1 MKTWIRLRCNGVL
14 LTCALACFSACAQQN
29 TPQPPA
35 STTEQRD
42 TNQQAGNTGAA
53 KTRSPASLI
62 QPDPLDPLF
71 RPFDRVQA
79 SLDRNH
85 HIALKASYTFLGQY
99 AVTAPGIRHDQ
110 YNGRLDFQGV
120 WTIHERANGS
130 RLPDQTTLNLLL
142 RSQTNIGQSQ
152 QWDLSDSLGS
162 GLGINSLQGGGAERP
177 IMINLLYLKQ
187 TWDAQRIALY
197 VGKLHPNQHIGLS
210 PVNDDETSQF
220 LAGPFDGDAA
230 QNKLGTYA
238 PGIALEVGPPD
249 GFYAHALAVDAK
261 AEPWNGTQTLL
272 DGRYYEALEGGWKRG
287 IQGEGGRDIRFAVY
301 HQNPPDLGHGHGIG
315 VGADWEFKDH
325 WMPFGRLGL
334 DTKTGTSIKEVD
346 TIGLAHTLPFGRK
359 GDLFGAASTWTR
371 ASQDGSRREE
381 VAEFFYRL
389 KVADSLE
396 LSPDIEYLRNPISS
410 TAITEECDS
419 RAAAEGDLL
428 KLRETKLR
436 AARALCAA

>member
-1 MKTWIRLRCNGVL
+1 MLDVRTYGQTRFRHL
-14 LTCALACFSACAQQN
+14 LLAAVVALSTMGIYAQQA
-29 TPQPPA
+29 A
-35 STTEQRD
+35 SSSAADGERE

-71 RPFDRVQA
+71 RPIDHVQA
-79 SLDRNH
+79 SLDKNQH
-85 HIALKASYTFLGQY
+85 LALKASYTFLGQY
-99 AVTAPGIRHDQ
+99 AVTAPGIRHYE

-120 WTIHERANGS
+120 WTMHQRANDGG
-130 RLPDQTTLNLLL
+130 RLSDQTTLNLLL

-177 IMINLLYLKQ
+177 VVVNLLYLKQ
-187 TWDAQRIALY
+187 TWDAQKIAFY
-197 VGKLHPNQHIGLS
+197 IGKLHPNQHIGLS
-210 PVNDDETSQF
+210 PVNNDESSQF
-220 LAGPFDGDAA
+220 LAGPFDGDNA
-230 QNKLGTYA
+230 QNNLGTYA
-238 PGIALEVGPPD
+238 PGIALEVGPPN
-249 GFYAHALAVDAK
+249 GFYAHALAIDAK
-261 AEPWNGTQTLL
+261 AHPWNGTQTLF
-272 DGRYYEALEGGWKRG
+272 DGRYYEALEGGWRRG
-287 IQGEGGRDIRFAVY
+287 IQGEGGRDIRVAVY
-301 HQNPPDLGHGHGIG
+301 HQNPPDLGHGHGVG

-334 DTKTGTSIKEVD
+334 DTKTGTAIKEVD

-371 ASQDGSRREE
+371 GSAAGSRREE

-396 LSPDIEYLRNPISS
+396 LSPDIEYLRNPILS
-410 TAITEECDS
+410 TKIDQS
-419 RAAAEGDLL
+419 VILGLRL
-428 KLRETKLR
+428 KVIF
-436 AARALCAA
+436 